1 MCLDGTRVRAVVI
14 VAPGGADQGRGRFV
28 WRVVNDS
35 DTAFGMFAPKFGD
48 EREIASTID
57 VELDLGNDV

>member
-35 DTAFGMFAPKFGD
+35 DTTFGMF
-48 EREIASTID
+48 SS
-57 VELDLGNDV
+57 